1 MSKDVKPLTPTKRT
15 KPYTIQ
21 ELAALKD
28 AQGPR
33 AESLLDFLG
42 VQATV
47 EALDEA
53 RADNAAMVEAL
64 SHFPECNHR
73 YVDEPEGTTC
83 LDLQRR
89 AADPKERLT
98 DEFRAQRIS
107 GAALCDACKWAA
119 AVLAQPH
126 PGSALLERLKKA
138 EGERDEAQ
146 RLWRQHQKDLKE
158 MQRIGADNGAQA
170 TAAEA
175 RVKELE
181 SELKE
186 AHRQRLEAC
195 EGESER
201 AVERD
206 EALKELEEVKARA
219 DAALARVKELK
230 EALREV
236 AGFFE
241 NSRRAES
248 KGAHEYNAAFMRAL
262 VMGVVDAAPSTPKVK
277 PSGLTLSQEEVAK
290 VRAVAALLVRIME
303 RRVGLSATRADL
315 EAAQESLAILDK
327 VKP

>member
-1 MSKDVKPLTPTKRT
+1 MSEDVKPLTPTKRT
-15 KPYTIQ
+15 KPYTIK

-47 EALDEA
+47 ETLDTALA
-53 RADNAAMVEAL
+53 RA
-64 SHFPECNHR
+64 
-73 YVDEPEGTTC
+73 
-83 LDLQRR
+83 
-89 AADPKERLT
+89 
-98 DEFRAQRIS
+98 
-107 GAALCDACKWAA
+107 
-119 AVLAQPH
+119 
-126 PGSALLERLKKA
+126 
-138 EGERDEAQ
+138 
-146 RLWRQHQKDLKE
+146 
-158 MQRIGADNGAQA
+158 
-170 TAAEA
+170 
-175 RVKELE
+175 KELE

-219 DAALARVKELK
+219 DAAEARVKELE
-230 EALREV
+230 EALAV
-236 AGFFE
+236 AFNHTIDKGLTFVA
-241 NSRRAES
+241 RR
-248 KGAHEYNAAFMRAL
+248 HEDLGERLWDLAKSLAR
-262 VMGVVDAAPSTPKVK
+262 AAPSTHERARSSGSPPPPRQESEAMSKKPVEPQPNIIDGVPFCSDEDCPLYDGKRCEALGASPGNICEPAVGSMSVALSTHKVK